1 VNHPWTTTESKRPTP
16 SAARPPSGL
25 QGFAALVNLTD
36 EQGQLASQAQAV
48 LFLEGNR
55 RRVDHVP

>member
-1 VNHPWTTTESKRPTP
+1 
-16 SAARPPSGL
+16 L